1 MCKLAN
7 LYTQNS
13 ILEKQRINSHVQN
26 TQYLSIIDK
35 STILQRGLDK
45 FHKVNLTQTMFS
57 DCNALII
64 EINSENF
71 GPWWLRW

>member
-1 MCKLAN
+1 MIQISK

-13 ILEKQRINSHVQN
+13 ILEKQRIKAHFQN
-26 TQYLSIIDK
+26 TPYLSIIDK
-35 STILQRGLDK
+35 STILQRSLDT

-71 GPWWLRW
+71 SPWWLRW